1 MPLLIRRMD
10 RASALEK
17 ARGVLESLG
26 LGHRL
31 THRPSQMSGG
41 ERQRCAIARAMV
53 TDPACILAD
62 EPTGNL
68 DQTTAKAV
76 FEKFLELARL
86 NRTATVIVTH
96 DQQLAALCDRVLTL
110 TNGRID

>member
-1 MPLLIRRMD
+1 MHEQNIRTAMM
-10 RASALEK
+10 LGE
-17 ARGVLESLG
+17 RGVG
-26 LGHRL
+26 L
-31 THRPSQMSGG
+31 SGG

-76 FEKFLELARL
+76 FEKFLQLARS
-86 NRTATVIVTH
+86 NGTATVIVTH